1 MALEGTIKDFGLP
14 DIFQLIGLQRKTGI
28 LTLTSAREKV
38 TVTFDGGQVVLAD
51 SSGARLE
58 ERLGVVL
65 VKQGLLSQAR
75 LDELLQTQKQTLQRL
90 GHILASSGAVNPE
103 EVKRAAQLQ
112 VAETVFRLF
121 RWKEGQY
128 HFAPTDSVDYDKK
141 NLKPM
146 SADFI
151 LMEGI
156 RMVDEWPIIEKKIP
170 SMDLVFGSVMDA
182 SLIETGGEGEAASNK
197 VRLTDKEA
205 KVFQKVNGSNTVQLI
220 IDSAG
225 LGEFETCHVLFDLLN
240 RNIIASVGRG
250 AATQAL
256 EGPAETASPVLGHIL
271 AGVAVV
277 LSVAAIGLHLAT
289 PFAVLGRPSLLE
301 EPSALLLERVSRA
314 RMEKLDRAI
323 MAFRLVH
330 GEVPTSLEG
339 LVEVA
344 LVDAPLLRDPWGT
357 PYEYVV
363 TQGGYSIR
371 AAQRAPG
378 AAPGPEIKRVLSAPP
393 P

>member
-28 LTLTSAREKV
+28 LSLTGAREKV
-38 TVTFDGGQVVLAD
+38 TVTFDGGQVVMAD
-51 SSGARLE
+51 SSAARLE
-58 ERLGVVL
+58 PRLGVVL

-90 GHILASSGAVNPE
+90 GHILASSGAVKAD
-103 EVKRAAQLQ
+103 EVKRAIELQ
-112 VAETVFRLF
+112 VAETVFKLF
-121 RWKEGQY
+121 RWKEGEY
-128 HFAPTDSVDYDKK
+128 NFAPADSVDYDKK

-220 IDSAG
+220 IDSSG

-256 EGPAETASPVLGHIL
+256 EGPAEAASPVLGYVL
-271 AGVAVV
+271 AAVAVV

-289 PFAVLGRPSLLE
+289 PFAVLGRPSLLG
-301 EPSALLLERVSRA
+301 EPSALLLENVSRA
-314 RMEKLDRAI
+314 RMEKLDRAV
-323 MAFRLVH
+323 MAFRLAH
-330 GEVPTSLEG
+330 GEVPPSLER

-344 LVDAPLLRDPWGT
+344 LVDVSLLRDPWGS
-357 PYEYVV
+357 PYEYAV
-363 TQGGYSIR
+363 TQDGYSIR
-371 AAQRAPG
+371 AVQRAAG
-378 AAPGPEIKRVLSAPP
+378 AASGPEIKRVLSAPP